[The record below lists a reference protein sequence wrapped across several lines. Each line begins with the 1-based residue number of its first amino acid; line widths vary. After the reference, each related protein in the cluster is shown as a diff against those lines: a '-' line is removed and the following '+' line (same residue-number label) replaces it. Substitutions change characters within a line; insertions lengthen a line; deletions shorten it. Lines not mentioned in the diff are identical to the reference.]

1 MLHQI
6 CGDNYYI
13 ICLVGKETVKDVVG
27 IIIIVPVLLLI
38 ELKLS

>member
-6 CGDNYYI
+6 CSH
-13 ICLVGKETVKDVVG
+13 KSVKDVVG

>member
-6 CGDNYYI
+6 CSH
-13 ICLVGKETVKDVVG
+13 KSVKDVVG
-27 IIIIVPVLLLI
+27 ITIIIIVPVLLLI